1 MAGQKKKIEIKC
13 VPQLQVIQKLRLG
26 QFKVTER
33 NEHHEPRNAMNI
45 TRIDSSLSCREFA
58 DDHIERESNERYVE
72 DL

>member
-1 MAGQKKKIEIKC
+1 MRTSVTSDTKITIRAIKSPKEMGTMSQEI
-13 VPQLQVIQKLRLG
+13 
-26 QFKVTER
+26 
-33 NEHHEPRNAMNI
+33 AMNI